1 MRSGFLARCGMLIG
15 DVLTSFGYGGL
26 WQGGG
31 HYPGP
36 CTVLVPAW
44 TVAVD
49 PVGLGF
55 VAPDVRARH
64 AHVRNPLGSIRI
76 AAAYVAVATSTVFA
90 PTPGGVTAPEPGSRY
105 RVAKSP
111 KPARTMCLDPRG
123 AATVTPAAPEP
134 VAVRTLVPDPVG
146 RCTVAKDPVSA
157 YDYCP

>member
-1 MRSGFLARCGMLIG
+1 MLIG

-36 CTVLVPAW
+36 CTVLVPVW

-55 VAPDVRARH
+55 VTPDVRSRH
-64 AHVRNPLGSIRI
+64 AYVKNPKGSLLI
-76 AAAYVAVATSTVFA
+76 APAYAVAAVVTIFA
-90 PTPGGVTAPEPGSRY
+90 PIPTVITTREPVSKHKIVKAPIPL
-105 RVAKSP
+105 
-111 KPARTMCLDPRG
+111 RTVCREPRG
-123 AATVTPAAPEP
+123 VATVTPAAPEP

-157 YDYCP
+157 YDGCP